1 VQTNSVSRRRYCR
14 TPYRAFD
21 TVYGMI
27 VETAPP
33 TGATAPR
40 DRLGAVAG
48 VVVLGAFLTILD
60 TTVVNVA
67 IATLGRELGA
77 SLATVQWVATGY
89 LLALAATI
97 PVTGWAADRFGA
109 KRLFAAALA
118 LFTAGSALAAAA
130 WSAEAL
136 IAARVVQGIG
146 GGAVLPAGIMLIGIT
161 AGPERMGR
169 AMSVVGIPMLLA
181 PALGPVLGG
190 LLLDVVSW
198 RWLFLVNLPVGAIAL
213 LLAIRLLP
221 ATAPPRPTQRLDLR
235 GLALLSPGMALLV
248 FGLSETA
255 ASGVGSASA
264 LVPALT
270 GLLLVALFAAHAL
283 RGAPSPDA
291 TASDAVPSD
300 AVPSDAVPSD
310 AVPSDATPTGTVPS
324 DATPSAEA
332 DARPEPLL
340 DLRLLRIPSVAASAA
355 TLLLLGG
362 AFLGALFLLP
372 LYLQQARGES
382 PLDTGLLLLGQ
393 GLSAAAAMHL
403 AGRAAERF
411 GAGRVVVAGLVPF
424 ALGLAGLTQ
433 LDAETSYVALE
444 AALVLYGVGMGA
456 TMMPAMTAAYRTLAR
471 PQVARAT
478 ALLQIVQR
486 LGSSL
491 GVALVA
497 VALQRAGDDGATAAA
512 GPDALA
518 GAFRWPLLLA
528 LLATIP
534 AILLARDARRAR

>member
-1 VQTNSVSRRRYCR
+1 
-14 TPYRAFD
+14 
-21 TVYGMI
+21 M
-27 VETAPP
+27 TAEAASP
-33 TGATAPR
+33 TGAAAPPA
-40 DRLGAVAG
+40 RLGAIAG

-67 IATLGRELGA
+67 IDTLGRELGA
-77 SLATVQWVATGY
+77 SLATIQWVATGY

-97 PVTGWAADRFGA
+97 PVTGWASDRFGA

-146 GGAVLPAGIMLIGIT
+146 GGAVLPAGITLIGIT

-169 AMSVVGIPMLLA
+169 AMSAVGVPMLLA

-190 LLLDVVSW
+190 LLLDAVSW
-198 RWLFLVNLPVGAIAL
+198 RWLFLVNLPIGLVAL
-213 LLAIRLLP
+213 ALAARLLP
-221 ATAPPRPTQRLDLR
+221 PTPPPQPAERLDLR
-235 GLALLSPGMALLV
+235 GLVLLSPGMALLV
-248 FGLSETA
+248 FGLSKTA
-255 ASGVGSASA
+255 SSGAPTRAAA
-264 LVPALT
+264 LAPALA
-270 GLLLVALFAAHAL
+270 GLSLLALFAAHAL
-283 RGAPSPDA
+283 RRPASDA
-291 TASDAVPSD
+291 TAGGAASGGA
-300 AVPSDAVPSD
+300 
-310 AVPSDATPTGTVPS
+310 ATSGRAP
-324 DATPSAEA
+324 A
-332 DARPEPLL
+332 LL
-340 DLRLLRIPSVAASAA
+340 DLRLLRTPSVAASAA

-372 LYLQQARGES
+372 LYLQQARGEA

-393 GLSAAAAMHL
+393 GLSAAVAMHL

-411 GAGRVVVAGLVPF
+411 GAGRVVLAGLLPF

-433 LDAETSYVALE
+433 VTATTSYVALE
-444 AALVLYGVGMGA
+444 AALASFGIGMGV
-456 TMMPAMTAAYRTLAR
+456 TMMPAMTAAFRTLAR

-478 ALLQIVQR
+478 ALLTIVQR

-497 VALQRAGDDGATAAA
+497 VALERGATF
-512 GPDALA
+512 GD
-518 GAFRWPLLLA
+518 AFRWPLLLA
-528 LLATIP
+528 LLAVVP
-534 AILLARDARRAR
+534 ALLLAREAAAPDDRESVSL

>member
-1 VQTNSVSRRRYCR
+1 MTAESVS
-14 TPYRAFD
+14 
-21 TVYGMI
+21 
-27 VETAPP
+27 PP
-33 TGATAPR
+33 GATASH
-40 DRLGAVAG
+40 DHLGAVAG
-48 VVVLGAFLTILD
+48 VVVLGAFLTVLD

-67 IATLGRELGA
+67 IDTLGRELGA
-77 SLATVQWVATGY
+77 SLATIQWVATGY

-146 GGAVLPAGIMLIGIT
+146 GGAVLPAGITLIGIT

-169 AMSVVGIPMLLA
+169 TMSVVGIPMLLA

-213 LLAIRLLP
+213 LLALRLLP
-221 ATAPPRPTQRLDLR
+221 SPEPPHPAQRLDLR

-248 FGLSETA
+248 LGLSETA
-255 ASGVGSASA
+255 ASGLASA
-264 LVPALT
+264 RALAPALG
-270 GLLLVALFAAHAL
+270 GLLLVALFTAHAL
-283 RGAPSPDA
+283 RGHLASDA
-291 TASDAVPSD
+291 TADAPQPD
-300 AVPSDAVPSD
+300 RAP
-310 AVPSDATPTGTVPS
+310 
-324 DATPSAEA
+324 
-332 DARPEPLL
+332 ARPQPLL
-340 DLRLLRIPSVAASAA
+340 DLRLLRTPSVAASAA

-372 LYLQQARGES
+372 LHLQQARGES

-411 GAGRVVVAGLVPF
+411 GAGRVVVAGLMPF

-433 LDAETSYVALE
+433 LTATTSYVLVE
-444 AALVLYGVGMGA
+444 AALVLFGIGMGA

-497 VALQRAGDDGATAAA
+497 VALQRAGDGGATAAA
-512 GPDALA
+512 ADAFTE
-518 GAFRWPLLLA
+518 AFRWPLLLA
-528 LLATIP
+528 LLAFAP
-534 AILLARDARRAR
+534 AALLARDAGHAR